1 MEDSEDKEFGNDEVD
16 NFAEENNVFSLKISA
31 KENYGSE
38 AIFHII
44 SYRLGE
50 LYFNFP
56 PKKHFYDSD
65 EEVDEKLG
73 EKKQLK

>member
-1 MEDSEDKEFGNDEVD
+1 MEDSEDKEFVNNEVY
-16 NFAEENNVFSLKISA
+16 NFAEENNAFFLKISA
-31 KENYGSE
+31 KENHGPE
-38 AIFHII
+38 AIFHMI

-65 EEVDEKLG
+65 EEVDE
-73 EKKQLK
+73 